1 MKPKFNLFDFINQIK
16 EELKEEPNI
25 NYDLA
30 LEIVQMN
37 IDNATIYYSDC
48 LDIMYILRITH
59 WGDFPVKCDNVCSVA
74 YYALEE
80 AVLEEIDL
88 SVYDD

>member
-1 MKPKFNLFDFINQIK
+1 MRPKFNLFDFINQVK

-25 NYDLA
+25 DYDLA
-30 LEIVQMN
+30 MEIVQTN
-37 IDNATIYYSDC
+37 IENATIYYSDC
-48 LDIMYILRITH
+48 LDIMYVLRVTH
-59 WGDFPVKCDNVCSVA
+59 WDDFPVICDSVAAVA

-80 AVLEEIDL
+80 AVLDEIDL